1 MAAAAAAAGE
11 GVQCSSSWPGRK
23 KEGSGG
29 VWDWLAMAAALEFL
43 EAQGATRPEL
53 AEWYAALA
61 DLYQR
66 KLWHQL
72 TLKLDQFLGLAV
84 VQAGDALIQLY
95 NHFISDFET
104 KINLLKF
111 AHFTVVVSRQ
121 YLDKDAGINYLEG
134 VISKLHDTRE
144 ARVEEPILYVKMQI
158 ATFLLEK
165 GNQKGCKKLLEEGKT
180 TLDSMV
186 DVDPS
191 VHGTYYWVS
200 SQYHKAHQDYCEFY
214 KSALL
219 YLAYTTVESLSEPF
233 KQNLAFDLSL
243 AALLG
248 ENIYNFGEL
257 LAHPIIHSLLGTQ
270 AEWIFHMLQAFN
282 SGNIALYQELC
293 KTHNGALSAQPALV
307 QNERKLLEKINIL
320 CLMEIIFS
328 RSSENR
334 TIPLSDIAERTRLSV
349 EDVEYLLMKSLS
361 ARLIEGI
368 IDQVDGTVHVSWVQP
383 RVLGIDQ
390 VNSLRDRLDTW
401 VGKVHTTLLSV
412 EAETPD
418 LLSS

>member
-1 MAAAAAAAGE
+1 MA
-11 GVQCSSSWPGRK
+11 
-23 KEGSGG
+23 
-29 VWDWLAMAAALEFL
+29 AAALEFL
-43 EAQGATRPEL
+43 EAQRATRPEL
-53 AEWYAALA
+53 ADWYAALA

-72 TLKLDQFLGLAV
+72 TLKLDQFLALAV

-134 VISKLHDTRE
+134 VISKLHDTQE
-144 ARVEEPILYVKMQI
+144 SRVEEPILYVKMQI

-165 GNQKGCKKLLEEGKT
+165 GNQKECRKLLLEGKT

-191 VHGTYYWVS
+191 VHATYYWMS
-200 SQYHKAHQDYCEFY
+200 SQYHKTCQDFSEFY

-257 LAHPIIHSLLGTQ
+257 LAHPIICSLLGTQ

-282 SGNIALYQELC
+282 TGNLVLYHELC
-293 KTHNGALSAQPALV
+293 KVHNTTLSAQPALV
-307 QNERKLLEKINIL
+307 QNERKLLEKINVL

-328 RSSENR
+328 RSSEDR
-334 TIPLSDIAERTRLSV
+334 TIPLSAIAERTRLSV
-349 EDVEYLLMKSLS
+349 EDVEYLLMKSIS
-361 ARLIEGI
+361 AHLIEGI
-368 IDQVDGTVHVSWVQP
+368 IDQVDGTVHVTWVQP
-383 RVLGIDQ
+383 RVLGIEQ
-390 VNSLRDRLDTW
+390 IKSLCDRLDTW
-401 VGKVHTTLLSV
+401 VEKVHTTSLSV

-418 LLSS
+418 LISS

>member
-1 MAAAAAAAGE
+1 MA
-11 GVQCSSSWPGRK
+11 
-23 KEGSGG
+23 
-29 VWDWLAMAAALEFL
+29 AAALEFL
-43 EAQGATRPEL
+43 EAQRVTQPEL
-53 AEWYAALA
+53 AEWYMALA

-72 TLKLDQFLGLAV
+72 TLKLDQFLALAV

-111 AHFTVVVSRQ
+111 AHFTVVISRQ

-134 VISKLHDTRE
+134 VILKLQDTRE
-144 ARVEEPILYVKMQI
+144 SRVEEPILYVKMQI

-165 GNQKGCKKLLEEGKT
+165 GNQKDCKKLLEEGKT
-180 TLDSMV
+180 TLNSLV

-191 VHGTYYWVS
+191 IHASYYWIC
-200 SQYHKAHQDYCEFY
+200 SQYHNACQDYSEFY

-233 KQNLAFDLSL
+233 KQNMAFDLSL

-257 LAHPIIHSLLGTQ
+257 LAHPI
-270 AEWIFHMLQAFN
+270 
-282 SGNIALYQELC
+282 
-293 KTHNGALSAQPALV
+293 PALV
-307 QNERKLLEKINIL
+307 KNERRLHEKINVL
-320 CLMEIIFS
+320 CLMDIVFS
-328 RSSENR
+328 RSSHDR
-334 TIPLSDIAERTRLSV
+334 TIPLHDIAERTRLSI

-361 ARLIEGI
+361 AHLIEGI
-368 IDQVDGTVHVSWVQP
+368 IDQVDGIVHVSWVQP
-383 RVLGIDQ
+383 RVLGIEQ
-390 VNSLRDRLDTW
+390 VKSLRDRLDTW

-418 LLSS
+418 LISS